1 MRFVNNISEYAEHY
15 RLLLLQN
22 IKDASSE
29 EIRLM
34 KKVSTILL
42 LLCYVSVFAEEEG
55 QDVPVA
61 KGECIS
67 PFGLCMPLA
76 ELAFFL
82 FIAGLVYI
90 LAEITG
96 KRDEDNKE
104 WWIIISLVASLVIIA
119 ALRWILN

>member
-1 MRFVNNISEYAEHY
+1 MRLFDKTFGKSCH
-15 RLLLLQN
+15 L
-22 IKDASSE
+22 S
-29 EIRLM
+29 
-34 KKVSTILL
+34 ILF
-42 LLCYVSVFAEEEG
+42 LLCSVAVFAEEEG

-82 FIAGLVYI
+82 FVAGLVYI

-104 WWIIISLVASLVIIA
+104 WWKIISIVASLVIIA